1 MTMSSKKKSWLAAAL
16 VGGASTLTGAGL
28 LGAPIETPASEV
40 VAECDGWELRRYQ
53 PKLEAQVTVQGGT
66 YREAVNKGFRVLAKF
81 IFGANQ
87 AAESVEMT
95 APVSASRS
103 AKIAMTAPVGA
114 SRAAKI
120 AMTAPVGAS
129 ASGEAWTVSFTMPS
143 EYTPST
149 LPRPVDPSIRI
160 VEIPGGT
167 WAASRFSGR
176 AEKRHEAVA
185 ASLEA
190 AVRQAGLQP
199 AGPTEVAQYDPPWTP
214 GPLRRNE
221 ILIPVVDSRVG
232 GQVADAP

>member
-1 MTMSSKKKSWLAAAL
+1 MTMSTKKKSWLAAAL

-40 VAECDGWELRRYQ
+40 VAKHDGWEVRRYQ

-114 SRAAKI
+114 S
-120 AMTAPVGAS
+120 TT
-129 ASGEAWTVSFTMPS
+129 GEAWTVSFTMPS
-143 EYTPST
+143 EFTPST

-190 AVRQAGLQP
+190 AVRQAGLEP
-199 AGPTEVAQYDPPWTP
+199 AGPTEVAQYNPPWIP

-221 ILIPVVDSRVG
+221 ILIPLVEGSGPVP
-232 GQVADAP
+232 APSSP

>member
-1 MTMSSKKKSWLAAAL
+1 MTMSTKKKSWLAAAL
-16 VGGASTLTGAGL
+16 AGAASTLTGTGL

-40 VAECDGWELRRYQ
+40 VAEHDGWELRRYQ

-95 APVSASRS
+95 APVTASRS

-114 SRAAKI
+114 SA
-120 AMTAPVGAS
+120 T
-129 ASGEAWTVSFTMPS
+129 GEAWTVSFTMPS
-143 EYTPST
+143 EFTAST

-167 WAASRFSGR
+167 WAARRFSGR
-176 AEKRHEAVA
+176 AEQRHEAIA

-190 AVRQAGLQP
+190 AVRQAGLGP
-199 AGPTEVAQYDPPWTP
+199 AGPTEVAQYDPPWIP

-221 ILIPVVDSRVG
+221 ILIPLVEEAGPGPAPRV
-232 GQVADAP
+232 P

>member
-1 MTMSSKKKSWLAAAL
+1 MTIRNKKKWFVAAL
-16 VGGASTLTGAGL
+16 AGGASILTGASL

-40 VAECDGWELRRYQ
+40 VAEYDGWELRRYQ
-53 PKLEAQVTVQGGT
+53 PKLEAQVTVRGGT
-66 YREAVNKGFRVLAKF
+66 YREAVRTGFGVLAKF

-87 AAESVEMT
+87 TSESVEMT

-103 AKIAMTAPVGA
+103 E
-114 SRAAKI
+114 KI

-129 ASGEAWTVSFTMPS
+129 AVGDAWTVSFAMPS
-143 EYTPST
+143 QFTAST

-167 WAASRFSGR
+167 WAAKRFSGR
-176 AEKRHEAVA
+176 ADKRQAEIA

-190 AVRQAGLQP
+190 AVRETGLEP
-199 AGPTEVAQYDPPWTP
+199 AGPTEVAQYNPPWTP

-221 ILIPVVDSRVG
+221 ILIPVVHGAREVSDAGRDER
-232 GQVADAP
+232 DAP